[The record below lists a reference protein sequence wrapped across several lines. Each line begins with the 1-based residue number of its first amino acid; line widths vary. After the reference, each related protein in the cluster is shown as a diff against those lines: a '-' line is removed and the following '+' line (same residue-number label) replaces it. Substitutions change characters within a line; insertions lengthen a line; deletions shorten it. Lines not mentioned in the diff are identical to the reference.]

1 MMAQPMQVL
10 NQREKTVLELRSI
23 YTSYGYRPFKM
34 NQFEAYDLY
43 AENKSFLLSENVITF
58 TDASGQLM
66 ALKPDVTLS
75 IVKSARDGG
84 TEKVCYDE
92 NVYRTDPASHE
103 FREIMQAGLECIGDV
118 DAYCS
123 GEVVLLALKSL
134 QTICPD
140 FILDLSHMGYLSGLF
155 DDAAL
160 TAVQREQMMKC
171 LCSKSKGGVSQ
182 LCAQFGVDAQRQQ
195 ILCQL
200 AEMYEPV
207 ESALAQLES
216 MSLNPQMT
224 EAVEQLKELYAFLQ
238 LFGYAPYVRI
248 DFSAGSDMQYYSGIV
263 FRGFVSGCADCVLS
277 GGRYDGLVRKLKRHG
292 GAIGFAVYL
301 DRIERMSRQSREHDV
316 EVLIVYDADTP
327 LSVLAQQVKTITQQG
342 KSVSVQ
348 RVGNEDGTTY
358 VQRLDLTQKG
368 ADRDA

>member
-1 MMAQPMQVL
+1 M
-10 NQREKTVLELRSI
+10 
-23 YTSYGYRPFKM
+23 
-34 NQFEAYDLY
+34 
-43 AENKSFLLSENVITF
+43 
-58 TDASGQLM
+58 
-66 ALKPDVTLS
+66 TLS

-207 ESALAQLES
+207 ESALAQLEA

-248 DFSAGSDMQYYSGIV
+248 DFSAGSDMQNYSG
-263 FRGFVSGCADCVLS
+263 DCFSRFCIGMCRLCVV
-277 GGRYDGLVRKLKRHG
+277 GRPV
-292 GAIGFAVYL
+292 
-301 DRIERMSRQSREHDV
+301 
-316 EVLIVYDADTP
+316 
-327 LSVLAQQVKTITQQG
+327 
-342 KSVSVQ
+342 
-348 RVGNEDGTTY
+348 
-358 VQRLDLTQKG
+358 
-368 ADRDA
+368 